1 MYSAF
6 WFTPLLLCSSGG
18 GLWLAFPSWAHLKF
32 PGSSTDNKGA
42 VTLRTSAAK
51 CSPRVLGRV
60 AQSVQK
66 CLLSAPELGAEGDS
80 SVPGRAAAA
89 PLDHG
94 NVPIFTASS
103 ALSSVSCWNCRSEV
117 LWRAR
122 DCTKV
127 LKELRCPRAHQ
138 WSSLHIPTLS
148 VLQLKPEVIPLK
160 STSLGNVALSVWPED
175 HSLLG
180 RRGQGRLSC
189 QDELTPLRSAGENW
203 EGVEK

>member
-1 MYSAF
+1 MILWMQVVNLMLFHREIGACVDIQEVFRRDVYSVYIPSIHCANNCTCISKVPRGPMYSAF
-6 WFTPLLLCSSGG
+6 WFTPLLLCSSRG

-80 SVPGRAAAA
+80 SVPRRAAAA

-94 NVPIFTASS
+94 SVPIFTASS

-127 LKELRCPRAHQ
+127 LKELRCPRAPH
-138 WSSLHIPTLS
+138 
-148 VLQLKPEVIPLK
+148 
-160 STSLGNVALSVWPED
+160 
-175 HSLLG
+175 
-180 RRGQGRLSC
+180 
-189 QDELTPLRSAGENW
+189 
-203 EGVEK
+203 